1 MREGKIALKFKNGM
15 EGKIRYEDHK
25 MTSYDKV
32 IVSLFL
38 FLREI
43 DSVTKRE

>member
-32 IVSLFL
+32 IVSFFL
-38 FLREI
+38 FL
-43 DSVTKRE
+43 VK